1 MLIIAPVFVTI
12 IVSIVNQ
19 LNCVFHSYTKLLKLN
34 QIYRE
39 LNPNVEMWNFTTQY
53 LWSDSFITLQKIL
66 SLMIQKV
73 YLLVPF
79 PFSLLEVIASGGT
92 TFVWSFFCK
101 NEYSRNGDAIIIC
114 PINYLY
120 LNKAWLKR
128 IGGENNTGW
137 LIIHQK
143 VSFVRGWY
151 YIVC

>member
-66 SLMIQKV
+66 SLTIQKV

-92 TFVWSFFCK
+92 TFV
-101 NEYSRNGDAIIIC
+101 
-114 PINYLY
+114 
-120 LNKAWLKR
+120 
-128 IGGENNTGW
+128 
-137 LIIHQK
+137 
-143 VSFVRGWY
+143 
-151 YIVC
+151 